1 MSLSDSNNVQDE
13 KREHHNHTPIDQD
26 DIEEQERAH
35 FQKVINALRFYR
47 YEIIGVQFCLGSK
60 LEIASSEVL
69 GQVLTTTL
77 EGGAVLLR

>member
-1 MSLSDSNNVQDE
+1 MYWPVYWVNISARFDLRKHSKKMSLSDLNNVQDE

-47 YEIIGVQFCLGSK
+47 YEIIGV
-60 LEIASSEVL
+60 
-69 GQVLTTTL
+69 
-77 EGGAVLLR
+77 